1 MHIKIIRR
9 SVPTWPEPS
18 PVSVIVVQLSMLT
31 LTALVAVAN
40 TYLLLYVSKTL
51 SNSHLKSSFSLI
63 SVAEGTK

>member
-1 MHIKIIRR
+1 MHIKTTRR

-18 PVSVIVVQLSMLT
+18 PLSVIVVQLSMLT
-31 LTALVAVAN
+31 LTALAAVAN
-40 TYLLLYVSKTL
+40 TYSCTCQKTL

>member
-18 PVSVIVVQLSMLT
+18 PVSVIVVQLLMLT

-40 TYLLLYVSKTL
+40 TYFCTCQKR
-51 SNSHLKSSFSLI
+51 
-63 SVAEGTK
+63 